1 MAEKK
6 PKSLKQEVQSLKSLL
21 NKLNNSAD
29 TKKGKIQTLQS
40 EVDEIEKEIK
50 TVTAKLSEKEAQLKK
65 VDYSSVLDK
74 LDSATLSMLSKRQ
87 AELFSNRDNKIIFDR
102 SKLKNLNANGLIFG
116 KSGTGK
122 AVHPDNE
129 VQIKP
134 KNVYFNK
141 KYIEERKELQ
151 TPSGVALISSRKK
164 GIFYFKHEIENV
176 LENTEDKIVI
186 FDVHEYFKPVIN
198 SLGAKYTEISSD
210 ELKEDIMKKYER
222 SISDKNAELPNIAPL
237 TERIT
242 CFNVWKDV
250 ETALRYVFMRSKATV
265 GKEYPKRVWLYIPSW
280 EIARY
285 HAEQLFTIM
294 RRSRMAGVIMT
305 ASAEI
310 DDIIINDVVRQMVNT
325 FDYLAFIDDIDK
337 YCESN
342 AIRELICCID
352 KAYQLDINVS
362 EEEKK
367 LKQIVFKLMRE
378 NT

>member
-1 MAEKK
+1 M
-6 PKSLKQEVQSLKSLL
+6 
-21 NKLNNSAD
+21 
-29 TKKGKIQTLQS
+29 
-40 EVDEIEKEIK
+40 
-50 TVTAKLSEKEAQLKK
+50 
-65 VDYSSVLDK
+65 
-74 LDSATLSMLSKRQ
+74 
-87 AELFSNRDNKIIFDR
+87 
-102 SKLKNLNANGLIFG
+102 
-116 KSGTGK
+116 
-122 AVHPDNE
+122 
-129 VQIKP
+129 
-134 KNVYFNK
+134 
-141 KYIEERKELQ
+141 
-151 TPSGVALISSRKK
+151 
-164 GIFYFKHEIENV
+164 
-176 LENTEDKIVI
+176 
-186 FDVHEYFKPVIN
+186 IN

-210 ELKEDIMKKYER
+210 ELKEDILDKYER
-222 SISDKNAELPNIAPL
+222 AIEDGSAELTNIAPL
-237 TERIT
+237 TERIA

-294 RRSRMAGVIMT
+294 RRSRMACVIMT
-305 ASAEI
+305 ASVEI

>member
-1 MAEKK
+1 MKQFIYGALSAFSVVAAYHLIKK
-6 PKSLKQEVQSLKSLL
+6 MSDRNKTSAAASKSIPD
-21 NKLNNSAD
+21 NSYWE
-29 TKKGKIQTLQS
+29 Q
-40 EVDEIEKEIK
+40 
-50 TVTAKLSEKEAQLKK
+50 
-65 VDYSSVLDK
+65 
-74 LDSATLSMLSKRQ
+74 
-87 AELFSNRDNKIIFDR
+87 FSNRDNKIIFDR
-102 SKLKNLNANGLIFG
+102 SKLKNPNGFIFG

-122 AVHPDNE
+122 AVHLDNE

-134 KNVYFNK
+134 KSVSFNK

-242 CFNVWKDV
+242 CFNWKDEDV

-280 EIARY
+280 EIAQY

-325 FDYLAFIDDIDK
+325 FDYLDFIDDIDK

-342 AIRELICCID
+342 AIRDLICCID

>member
-1 MAEKK
+1 MKQFIYGALSAFSVVAAYHLIKK
-6 PKSLKQEVQSLKSLL
+6 MNDKKKTSVTTG
-21 NKLNNSAD
+21 NSIP
-29 TKKGKIQTLQS
+29 GRSCWEQ
-40 EVDEIEKEIK
+40 
-50 TVTAKLSEKEAQLKK
+50 
-65 VDYSSVLDK
+65 
-74 LDSATLSMLSKRQ
+74 
-87 AELFSNRDNKIIFDR
+87 FSNRDNKIILDR
-102 SKLKNLNANGLIFG
+102 NRMPVHGFILG
-116 KSGTGK
+116 KSGYGES
-122 AVHPDNE
+122 VHPDNE

-134 KNVYFNK
+134 KSVSFNK

-242 CFNVWKDV
+242 CFNVWKDEDV

-280 EIARY
+280 EIAQY

-305 ASAEI
+305 ASTEI

-325 FDYLAFIDDIDK
+325 FDYLAFTDDIDNYHSSDSLK
-337 YCESN
+337 D
-342 AIRELICCID
+342 LICRID
-352 KAYQLDINVS
+352 KAYQFDINVS
-362 EEEKK
+362 ESEENELKSIIWK
-367 LKQIVFKLMRE
+367 LEYDKQYSDK
-378 NT
+378 